1 MMSRSVPW
9 YFSTIISLPLSSA
22 SIGGASLVALDSKA
36 SAQKRYYLRFVAT
49 EVALP
54 SKCVLAD
61 RRGIA
66 GFHHQR

>member
-36 SAQKRYYLRFVAT
+36 SAQKRYYLRS
-49 EVALP
+49 L
-54 SKCVLAD
+54 
-61 RRGIA
+61 RHRG
-66 GFHHQR
+66 GFAQ